1 MDNRQQMTI
10 PLSSLPPCASAAD
23 DCYPMQLLLW
33 LQDQADR
40 TRMMNLPLEVQ
51 LEVV

>member
-1 MDNRQQMTI
+1 MDNRQQMTA
-10 PLSSLPPCASAAD
+10 PLSSLPPCVSAAD

-40 TRMMNLPLEVQ
+40 AQIMSPPSEVQ